1 LRRPGDRA
9 MNLQAA
15 RIARLC
21 DALQLPWVGAEYDA
35 VAQDAAGESVSFSD
49 FLERILKIELDGR
62 HERARQTLLK
72 LATMPGIKTLED
84 YDFAFAGAPKAQ
96 ILELASLAFIE
107 RAENI
112 VLLGPSGTGK
122 THIAQALAYRAV
134 MARIKTRFITAADLM
149 LQLGAAHRKD
159 QLKGYFNRAIVGP
172 KLLIIDELGYL
183 PFGRAE
189 ASLMFQVIARRY
201 EKGSVIITSNLSFAD
216 WATALADDATLTAA
230 LLDRLLHH
238 GHIVTLRGE
247 SYRLKDKR
255 KAGVTRTG
263 KAAARPDL

>member
-1 LRRPGDRA
+1 
-9 MNLQAA
+9 MNLQAE

-21 DALQLPWVGAEYDA
+21 DALQLHWIGAEYDA
-35 VAQDAAGESVSFSD
+35 VAQSAAGESASFSD

-96 ILELASLAFIE
+96 IPELSSLAFIE

-149 LQLGAAHRKD
+149 LQLGAAHRKE
-159 QLKGYFNRAIVGP
+159 QLKSYFNRAILGP
-172 KLLIIDELGYL
+172 RLLVIDELGYL
-183 PFGRAE
+183 PFGREE
-189 ASLMFQVIARRY
+189 ANLLFQVIAKRY
-201 EKGSVIITSNLSFAD
+201 ERGSVIITSNLSFSD

-238 GHIVTLRGE
+238 GHIVSLRGE
-247 SYRLKDKR
+247 SYRLKDKK
-255 KAGVTRTG
+255 KAGSARVGKVT
-263 KAAARPDL
+263 ARSDL